1 MKTLLGIARRYLFA
15 KKSSNAINV
24 IIWVCI
30 TGIGVG
36 SGAIILVLSVFNG
49 LTNFIEGLFAGI
61 DPDIK
66 VVAAAGQTFEESEAV
81 YESLLNYAE
90 IASISRTLEG
100 KVWLEYRENETVAIL
115 KGVESDF
122 LKVNPLD
129 TFLVSGDYTFAP
141 RNGTYQA
148 VLGIEIAH
156 RLNADLVNKSQPITD
171 IPPIRVSYLPQ
182 DASTFNPLND
192 LQTQYVYPS
201 GVFTI
206 QKEYDETYMVTDLS
220 FVRELF
226 DLKNHISAYEIR
238 LNDIKD
244 AEWVKEDLQRL
255 VGDKYQVLTWYEQHQ
270 TLYRVM
276 KNEKYISY
284 LILVLMLA
292 IAAVNIVGSLQMIVY
307 EKTRDIAVL
316 KSIGATSSMIRK
328 IFQYT
333 GLMVGGIGG
342 LIGVFI
348 ALVTG
353 LAQKYLGIV
362 RLQGGE
368 SFRVKAFPIDLLWDD
383 FVLVFFTVLLLA
395 AIASLYPSRRAAKVK
410 VVEGL
415 RQ

>member
-1 MKTLLGIARRYLFA
+1 MQTLLSISRRYLFS
-15 KKSSNAINV
+15 KKSSNAINI

-30 TGIGVG
+30 VGIGIG
-36 SGAIILVLSVFNG
+36 SAAIILVLSVFNG
-49 LTNFIEGLFAGI
+49 LTNFIEELFAGI

-66 VVAAAGQTFEESEAV
+66 IVAAAGQSFEESEEL

-90 IASISRTLEG
+90 VASVSRTLEG
-100 KVWLEYRENETVAIL
+100 KVWLEHGDNETVAVL
-115 KGVESDF
+115 KGVEPNF
-122 LKVNPLD
+122 LSVSPLD
-129 TFLVSGDYTFAP
+129 TFVIRGDYTFAP

-156 RLNADLVNKSQPITD
+156 RINENLVHDGQPITD
-171 IPPIRVSYLPQ
+171 FPSFRVSYLPQ

-192 LQTQYVYPS
+192 LRSQQLYPAGIFS
-201 GVFTI
+201 I
-206 QKEYDETYMVTDLS
+206 QKEYDETYLVTNLN
-220 FVRELF
+220 FVKELF
-226 DLKNHISAYEIR
+226 DLENHISAYEIR
-238 LNDIKD
+238 LKNIDRSERAK
-244 AEWVKEDLQRL
+244 KELQEL
-255 VGDKYQVLTWYEQHQ
+255 VGERYEVLTWYEQHK

-342 LIGVFI
+342 MIGLVL
-348 ALVTG
+348 ALVAG
-353 LAQKYLGIV
+353 LAQKYFGVVPLH
-362 RLQGGE
+362 GGE
-368 SFRVKAFPIDLLWDD
+368 SFRVKSFPIDLVWDD
-383 FVLVFFTVLLLA
+383 FILVFITVILLA
-395 AIASLYPSRRAAKVK
+395 AIASLYPSRRAAKVN
-410 VVEGL
+410 VVKGL